1 MNLTR
6 LNHFIA
12 LGQSGKKA
20 DIDLLMHALVTRDDL
35 ATCKLVDYALSH
47 VSSLEGV
54 ERLRHYLFNGHRS
67 QRNYAALYF
76 KRRGF
81 VDILDEA
88 FAQGKIDWKQA
99 FAE

>member
-6 LNHFIA
+6 LNQFIA
-12 LGQSGKKA
+12 LGQSGKPA
-20 DIDLLMHALVTRDDL
+20 DIDLLMHALTARDDL
-35 ATCKLVDYALSH
+35 ATCKLVDFALSH
-47 VSSLEGV
+47 VRSREGV
-54 ERLRHYLFNGHRS
+54 ERLRYYLFHGLRL

-81 VDILDEA
+81 VDTLGEA
-88 FAQGKIDWKQA
+88 FTQGKIDWDQG